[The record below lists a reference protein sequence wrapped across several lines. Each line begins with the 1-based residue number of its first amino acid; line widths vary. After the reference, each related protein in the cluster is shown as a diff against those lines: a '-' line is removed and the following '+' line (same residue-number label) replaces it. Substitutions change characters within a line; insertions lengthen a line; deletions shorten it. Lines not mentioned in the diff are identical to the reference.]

1 VPPLGSTDTV
11 ALRYVTAMGSGD
23 KKTIAGVVVG
33 LAAGGVYMTGPLAFP
48 GVPVAV
54 WQSFFLAMVATLA
67 ISAVYF
73 ALVHTIKEDRA
84 MPISLMVVGGMIFFV
99 GAIWLGVVNER
110 KPLLAGANKVTGVL
124 SQPSNTPDVIARFV
138 YPKSPALV
146 LVNRSDKIAR
156 QIKWSAAIWN
166 LDDPRTYVNPNPP
179 KLLMTHCL
187 FPSLLRLLE
196 AALIRWPS
204 NHFNEQYIKPGQRL
218 FGSISVICPECSR
231 GHTYVVSI
239 IWGTGGWY
247 TEILDRRDGELVIS
261 QHFTKDLVAAYH
273 EELQKKSQSPPAR
286 TSAKLRPLI

>member
-1 VPPLGSTDTV
+1 
-11 ALRYVTAMGSGD
+11 MGSGD

-166 LDDPRTYVNPNPP
+166 LDDPRTYVNPNPAQVAHDP
-179 KLLMTHCL
+179 L
-187 FPSLLRLLE
+187 P
-196 AALIRWPS
+196 IP
-204 NHFNEQYIKPGQRL
+204 
-218 FGSISVICPECSR
+218 
-231 GHTYVVSI
+231 VS
-239 IWGTGGWY
+239 TF
-247 TEILDRRDGELVIS
+247 D
-261 QHFTKDLVAAYH
+261 F
-273 EELQKKSQSPPAR
+273 
-286 TSAKLRPLI
+286 LRPHSSGGPQTILMSNTSNQDRDCLGRYQ

>member
-1 VPPLGSTDTV
+1 
-11 ALRYVTAMGSGD
+11 
-23 KKTIAGVVVG
+23 
-33 LAAGGVYMTGPLAFP
+33 
-48 GVPVAV
+48 
-54 WQSFFLAMVATLA
+54 MVATLA

-166 LDDPRTYVNPNPP
+166 LDDPRTYVNPNPAQVAHDP
-179 KLLMTHCL
+179 LPIPVST
-187 FPSLLRLLE
+187 FDFLRPHSSGGPQT
-196 AALIRWPS
+196 I
-204 NHFNEQYIKPGQRL
+204 FNEQYIKPGQRL